1 MVPTPTGV
9 RLIVGDAEGKGLS
22 AVLEAATAMGVFRSA
37 AHQEPTL
44 SQVAARIDAT
54 LDRELGDEQFIT
66 AVLAEISPDAGKMEV
81 INCGHPQ
88 PLRLGPQGPELLG
101 SADGSSPLGLGL
113 PGASERIPFTISL
126 RAGEPVL
133 FYTDGLTEAR
143 NAAGQFFPLTGC
155 ASLQTPADLPTLLER
170 LTSEVTRFAGHRPQ
184 DDIALLLVE
193 RTDGEA
199 GAAW

>member
-37 AHQEPTL
+37 AHQESTL
-44 SQVAARIDAT
+44 SRVVARIDAR

-66 AVLAEISPDAGKMEV
+66 AALAEISPDACKMEV

-88 PLRLGPQGPELLG
+88 PLQLGPQGPQFLG
-101 SADGSSPLGLGL
+101 PADGSPPLGLGL
-113 PGASERIPFTISL
+113 PGVTERIPFTISL
-126 RAGEPVL
+126 RTGEPVL
-133 FYTDGLTEAR
+133 FYTDGLSETRNEA
-143 NAAGQFFPLTGC
+143 GEFFPLTGC
-155 ASLQTPADLPTLLER
+155 ACLQTPADLPTLLER
-170 LTSEVTRFAGHRPQ
+170 LTGEVTRFAGHHPQ

-193 RTDGEA
+193 RANGEPQQ
-199 GAAW
+199 